1 MNDALLNDRYLI
13 TAELGRGGMGVV
25 YRANDTLLGRDV
37 AIKVMSVSE
46 LGTGGQAR
54 LMQEARAAASLNHP
68 NVVAV
73 HDVGEAQLPGQSE
86 SSSYIVMEL
95 VEGQLLNTYK
105 PASLNEVIE
114 IGRQICAA
122 LEEAHDN
129 GIIHRDLKPENVI
142 LTRSQVI
149 KLMDFGLARSSGAT
163 RLTQEGALVGT
174 LSYIAP
180 EVIIGRPATER
191 SDLYAFG
198 VMLYELAA
206 GRPPFT
212 GDNLTAVIS
221 QHLHAPVVPPSAI
234 NEKITPP
241 LDRLI
246 LQLLNKQPEARPGSA
261 AEVGELLDLIQAGKG
276 EQLTDATGEVA
287 TLNRLVR
294 GRLIGRESE
303 LEQATTLWQQVTLG
317 SGQVLLISGEPGIG
331 KTRLVQELIT
341 IAEISRG
348 RVFSAECYAEGAV
361 PYMPVA
367 QMIRDALRDGFQLQL
382 PEEVMV
388 DLVTLAPEL
397 RLSFPDLPQPLPLD
411 PKSEQS
417 RLFESI
423 VTLCQVMTE
432 SAPVMLFFDDV
443 HWADS
448 GTLSLIR
455 HLARRMRRQPL
466 MIVSTYREVDIDEG
480 RPFRDMMLDLRREK
494 LTQRIK
500 LSRLDQEGTKALLA
514 TLLTEEITPE
524 FLEGIYQETEGNPFF
539 VEEVCK
545 ALVESGELY
554 FEDGRWHRPSMEE
567 LEIPQGVRD
576 TIQSRVGKLPP
587 EVQELLRMAAILGR
601 EFDFDTLLEAVDQ
614 DENNL
619 IDILER
625 AEEAQLI
632 EEVGS
637 LGTVSFAFA
646 HALIPATLVEG
657 VRTLRRRRLHRR
669 AAEAI
674 EQIGPEDYESLA
686 YHYSEAGDEDHALK
700 YYHLAGDRASAVY
713 ANKEAEAHY
722 LAALDIVHDDEQRL
736 AILTNLGTVLTDQSR
751 HEEAISTWRTGI
763 ELAQSMGRMNDVAE
777 LYGRSARAA
786 WDGGDTPR
794 GLALGKE
801 GLELVA
807 GASTSRGYAHLLHET
822 ARAYLFNG
830 LLDEAEPLCR
840 QAMKMAK
847 EVGALDVQVQALTTM
862 SLLPAYSVDDSI
874 LMLKEAVSLA
884 ESAGLLREAERA
896 VNNQGIYQF
905 WGRGDFAEAIKQAK
919 HARKIAHT
927 RGDLASELL
936 SSIGPINAEIHLGN
950 LSSAKR
956 SLEKAFTLLEMVAE
970 PGTGAFGYYWV
981 EAMLERAYGD
991 VNHAIM
997 LLGELADGAR
1007 TSGDLQMLQIAL
1019 NDLGEYLVTEDRFE
1033 EAAAII
1039 EEAVELG
1046 DKGLV
1051 GGDVKTHCLKAL
1063 VFIKT
1068 GDEELAHIHYQEA
1081 ERKNEANG
1089 YRFADRI
1096 WLPWTLAH
1104 LSVAQGQWT
1113 KAWTAFEEAVE
1124 VVTSYKAHWYRA
1136 KWQLEWAEALLQRGQ
1151 KDDKERA
1158 MKLLQETQTAFEAMG
1173 AGAYVEQSVKLID
1186 LLS

>member
-1 MNDALLNDRYLI
+1 MNDTLLNDRYLI

-25 YRANDTLLGRDV
+25 YRAIDKLLGRDV

-46 LGTGGQAR
+46 LGAGGQAR
-54 LMQEARAAASLNHP
+54 LMQEARVAASLNHP

-73 HDVGEAQLPGQSE
+73 HDVGEAQFPGQSE

-95 VEGQLLNTYK
+95 VEGQLLNNYK

-122 LEEAHDN
+122 LVEAHDN

-142 LTRSQVI
+142 LTHSQVI

-180 EVIIGRPATER
+180 EVIIGKPATEQ

-246 LQLLNKQPEARPGSA
+246 IQLLSKQPEARPGSA
-261 AEVGELLDLIQAGKG
+261 AEVGDLLDLIQVGKG
-276 EQLTDATGEVA
+276 EQLTATTGEVA

-303 LEQATTLWQQVTLG
+303 LKQATNLWQQAALG

-341 IAEISRG
+341 FAEIARG

-382 PEEVMV
+382 PEEVMA
-388 DLVTLAPEL
+388 DLVTLTPEL

-417 RLFESI
+417 RLFES
-423 VTLCQVMTE
+423 VVALCQVMTE
-432 SAPVMLFFDDV
+432 SAPLMLFFDDV

-455 HLARRMRRQPL
+455 HLARRMRHQSL

-514 TLLTEEITPE
+514 TLFTEEITPE
-524 FLEGIYQETEGNPFF
+524 FLEGIYRETEGNPFF

-554 FEDGRWHRPSMEE
+554 FEDGRWHRPNMDE

-587 EVQELLRMAAILGR
+587 EVQEVLRMAAILGR
-601 EFDFDTLLEAVDQ
+601 EFDFDTLLEAVES
-614 DENNL
+614 DENSL

-674 EQIGPEDYESLA
+674 EQISPDDYESLA
-686 YHYSEAGDEDHALK
+686 HHCSEAGAEEQALK
-700 YYHLAGDRASAVY
+700 YYQLAGDRAMASY

-722 LAALDIVHDDEQRL
+722 LAALDIVHDAEEHL
-736 AILTNLGTVLTDQSR
+736 AILTNMGTVLTDQGR
-751 HEEAISTWRTGI
+751 NEEAITVWREGV
-763 ELAQSMGRMNDVAE
+763 EVAQSLGRLNDIAD

-794 GLALGKE
+794 GLALGQE
-801 GLELVA
+801 GLAVVK
-807 GASTSRGYAHLLHET
+807 GSPDSPGYAHLLHET

-830 LLDEAEPLCR
+830 ILEEVKLLCR
-840 QAMKMAK
+840 KSMEMA
-847 EVGALDVQVQALTTM
+847 EAVGALDVQVEVLTTL
-862 SLLPAYSVDDSI
+862 SLLPSFSVDESI
-874 LMLKEAVSLA
+874 SMLREAVALA
-884 ESAGLLREAERA
+884 DSAGLLKETERA
-896 VNNQGIYQF
+896 SYNLGIHYY
-905 WGRGDFAEAIKQAK
+905 WVKGDFAEAVKNVER
-919 HARKIAHT
+919 AREVARS
-927 RGDLASELL
+927 RGDLATQLFFSTGLI
-936 SSIGPINAEIHLGN
+936 SAEVLQGN
-950 LSSAKR
+950 LTLAQK
-956 SLEKAFTLLEMVAE
+956 LLDNAYALLEMVLE
-970 PGTGAFGYYWV
+970 PGSAGLGYFW
-981 EAMLERAYGD
+981 ADASLRRAYGD
-991 VNHAIM
+991 TSSAIKV
-997 LLGELADGAR
+997 LGEMVEGAR
-1007 TSGDLQMLQIAL
+1007 ASGDLQMLQMGI
-1019 NDLGEYLVTEDRFE
+1019 NDLAEILVTEGRQG
-1033 EAAAII
+1033 EAAVILDEAI
-1039 EEAVELG
+1039 ELG
-1046 DKGLV
+1046 GR
-1051 GGDVKTHCLKAL
+1051 GFIAGDVKTLCLKAL
-1063 VFIKT
+1063 VVVNT
-1068 GDEELAHIHYQEA
+1068 GNEEMAHAQYKAA
-1081 ERKNEANG
+1081 ERKNIANG
-1089 YRFADRI
+1089 YRYTDRI
-1096 WLPWTLAH
+1096 WVPWALAH

-1113 KAWTAFEEAVE
+1113 KAWNAFEEAVE
-1124 VVTSYKAHWYRA
+1124 VVTSYNAHWYRA
-1136 KWQLEWAEALLQRGQ
+1136 KWQLDWAEALVRHG
-1151 KDDKERA
+1151 DDGDMDKARELLEESRA
-1158 MKLLQETQTAFEAMG
+1158 AFSEMG
-1173 AGAYVEQSVKLID
+1173 ASVYVEQAAELIE
-1186 LLS
+1186 LLY